1 MNPHLLTQDTADD
14 YVAGMSRV
22 TRLVAQHLAAD
33 SPSTGAS
40 VADLAPVVDGV
51 DLDRPA
57 SDLDAALSEVT
68 DVYLRDAIW
77 FHHPSYVAHL
87 NCPVALP
94 AVLAEGIIAAV
105 NTSVDTW
112 DQSAG
117 GTLVEQ
123 RLVRWTAGRIGLDE
137 DTADGVFTSGGTQS
151 NLQGLLLA
159 RGEAARRTGST
170 DLTRMRVLATEHS
183 HFSVIKSARIMGLHP
198 SAVIPVPTGA
208 TGGMSLVALRTQLE
222 AIRERGEIAMAVVA
236 TAGTTD
242 LGVIDPLPG
251 IADLAAEY
259 GAWLHVD
266 AAYGGGLL
274 LSLRRRHLL
283 DGIER
288 ADSVTV
294 DFHKTFF
301 QPVSSS
307 AIIVRDAVTL
317 AHVTHHADYLNPRTA
332 VTPNQV
338 DKSLQTTRR
347 FDALKLWMTLR
358 VTGADAVGEMFDEVI
373 DRAHQMWEVLVDDAR
388 FEVAAEPM
396 LSTVLL
402 RYRPEGVSAAEAD
415 SLNPLIRQALLDR
428 GDVMVAGTV
437 IDGRAWLK
445 FTLLNPDTS
454 LEHLRG
460 ILETIAATGDQLL
473 PALRDAALRD
483 GAGAPPQG
491 PDVLDELRLPFETL
505 AARAPQGTGAGVT
518 R

>member
-1 MNPHLLTQDTADD
+1 MNPHLLTHETTDD
-14 YVAGMSRV
+14 YVDGMARV

-33 SPSTGAS
+33 APSTGAT
-40 VADLAPVVDGV
+40 VADLAPAVDAV

-57 SDLDAALSEVT
+57 ADLDAALAEVT
-68 DVYLRDAIW
+68 DIYLRDAIW

-94 AVLAEGIIAAV
+94 AVLAEGIISAV

-123 RLVRWTAGRIGLDE
+123 RLIRWTAGRIGFGE
-137 DTADGVFTSGGTQS
+137 TADGVFTSGGTQS

-159 RGEAARRTGST
+159 RGEAVRRHGEGVQSR
-170 DLTRMRVLATEHS
+170 LRVLATEHS
-183 HFSVIKSARIMGLHP
+183 HFSVIKAARIMGLHP
-198 SAVIPVPTGA
+198 SAVIAVPTDE
-208 TGGMSLVALRTQLE
+208 TGGMSTAALGAELDG
-222 AIRERGEIAMAVVA
+222 IRERGETAMAVVA

-242 LGVIDPLPG
+242 LGVIDPVAA
-251 IADLAAEY
+251 IADLAADH

-274 LSLRRRHLL
+274 TSLRRRHLL

-307 AIIVRDAVTL
+307 AIVVRDGATL
-317 AHVTHHADYLNPRTA
+317 GHVTHHADYLNPRTA

-347 FDALKLWMTLR
+347 FDALKLWLTLR

-373 DRAHQMWEVLVDDAR
+373 DRAHQVWEVLRDDER
-388 FEVAAEPM
+388 FEVAVEPV
-396 LSTVLL
+396 LSTVLM
-402 RYRPEGVSAAEAD
+402 RYRPKGVGVTDAD
-415 SLNPLIRQALLDR
+415 SLNPRIRHALLDD
-428 GDVMVAGTV
+428 GSVMVAGTT

-445 FTLLNPDTS
+445 FTLLNPQTS
-454 LEHLRG
+454 LAHLRG
-460 ILETIAATGDQLL
+460 IIETIAATGEALL
-473 PALRDAALRD
+473 AEDAM
-483 GAGAPPQG
+483 
-491 PDVLDELRLPFETL
+491 DELSLDAPFEPI
-505 AARAPQGTGAGVT
+505 ASQAPQGAGVEMA